1 MLLVIVPQDLDVLGV
16 RDGDA
21 GQILNAAVDLFQH
34 GVLRRGQKVLRR
46 GAEFLG
52 RLACAA
58 HTQIR
63 PSDGNQRQSEA
74 IRGNQRQSELIR
86 GRQRPP
92 CLCRTHHPMAIRG
105 NQRHTL
111 MLQDDMW
118 ACLRQS
124 EA

>member
-63 PSDGNQRQSEA
+63 PSDGNQRQSEVRNSLA
-74 IRGNQRQSELIR
+74 ALPVPHTPRLS
-86 GRQRPP
+86 
-92 CLCRTHHPMAIRG
+92 HPMAIRG
-105 NQRHTL
+105 NQR
-111 MLQDDMW
+111 
-118 ACLRQS
+118 QS
-124 EA
+124 VVISTHPD